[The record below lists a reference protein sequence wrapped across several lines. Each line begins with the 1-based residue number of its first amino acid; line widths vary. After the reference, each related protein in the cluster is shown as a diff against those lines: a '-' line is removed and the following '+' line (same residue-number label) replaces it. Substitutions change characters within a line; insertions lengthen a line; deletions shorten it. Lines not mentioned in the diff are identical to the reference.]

1 MGILKKVNIIRRKTS
16 KWLAKNIGSNSTN
29 INFNYSDT
37 YKVKTVLI
45 VRPNHKLGNQ
55 LLMTPLITEV
65 SEIFPNCKIDLFV
78 KGNLAPILFK
88 NYLNIDRI
96 IQLPKKPF
104 KNIRQYLKAW
114 FETAERKYDVVINVD
129 RGSCS
134 GRIATKMATADYKF
148 YGEPDKIEYTECP
161 HFAKQPVYGLR
172 NYLSQSEK
180 LNLNKSMHDLDL
192 KLHPTEIKEGKEI
205 LDKLVKS
212 KNTKTIC
219 LFTYATGDKC
229 FPESWWMEL
238 YKRLKREFADMNIIE
253 VLPIENISKIS
264 FNEPTFYSNNI
275 REIGALIKNTSLF
288 IGADSGIMHLAS
300 SVQVPTIGLFS
311 VTDRYKCE
319 PYNEGSLAVNTNYC
333 STNEIIKIIT
343 QRIDCKP

>member
-1 MGILKKVNIIRRKTS
+1 MDILKKVNFVRRKIT
-16 KWLAKNIGSNSTN
+16 KRLTKNIGRNTTN
-29 INFNYSDT
+29 ITFNHYNT
-37 YKVKTVLI
+37 RNVKRVLI
-45 VRPNHKLGNQ
+45 IRPNHTLGNLI
-55 LLMTPLITEV
+55 LLTPLLTEV

-78 KGNLAPILFK
+78 KGNLAPLLFK
-88 NYLNIDRI
+88 NYSNIDRI
-96 IQLPKKPF
+96 IQLPRKPF
-104 KNIRQYLKAW
+104 RNILQYLKVW
-114 FETAERKYDVVINVD
+114 SSIDERTYDVVINVD
-129 RGSCS
+129 SDSSS
-134 GRIATKMATADYKF
+134 GRIATKIAVADYKF
-148 YGEPDKIEYTECP
+148 YGEADKMQFNESP
-161 HFAKQPVYGLR
+161 HYAKQPVYGLR

-180 LNLNKSMHDLDL
+180 LNLTKSMHDLDL
-192 KLHPTEIKEGKEI
+192 KLHPTEIKEGKAI

-219 LFTYATGDKC
+219 LFTSATGDKC

-253 VLPIENISKIS
+253 VLPIDNISKIS

-275 REIGALIKNTSLF
+275 REIGALIRNTSLF

-300 SVQVPTIGLFS
+300 SVKVPSIGLFS
-311 VTDRYKCE
+311 VTDRYKYE

-343 QRIDCKP
+343 QRIDCKS

>member
-1 MGILKKVNIIRRKTS
+1 MAILKKVNIVRRKIT
-16 KWLAKNIGSNSTN
+16 KWLTKNIGRNSTN
-29 INFNYSDT
+29 INFNYCDT
-37 YKVKTVLI
+37 RNVKRVLI
-45 VRPNHKLGNQ
+45 VRPNHRLGNQ
-55 LLMTPLITEV
+55 LLLTPLLAEV

-88 NYLNIDRI
+88 NYSNIDRI

-104 KNIRQYLKAW
+104 KNILQYLKVWSAID
-114 FETAERKYDVVINVD
+114 ERKYNVVINVD
-129 RGSCS
+129 SNSSS
-134 GRIATKMATADYKF
+134 GRIATKIAVADYKF
-148 YGEPDKIEYTECP
+148 YGDADKMQFNESP

-180 LNLNKSMHDLDL
+180 LNLNKSIPDLDL
-192 KLHPTEIKEGKEI
+192 KLSATEIQEGKAI
-205 LDKLVKS
+205 LNNLVKS

-229 FPESWWMEL
+229 YSESWWMEL
-238 YKRLKREFADMNIIE
+238 YKKLKKEFADINIIE

-264 FNEPTFYSNNI
+264 FKEPTFYSDDI
-275 REIGALIKNTSLF
+275 REIGALIKNTSVF

-311 VTDRYKCE
+311 VTDSDKYE
-319 PYNEGSLAVNTNYC
+319 PYNKCSLAVNTNHC
-333 STNEIIKIIT
+333 STNELIKIIT
-343 QRIDCKP
+343 QRIDCKS

>member
-1 MGILKKVNIIRRKTS
+1 MDILKVLNIGRRKLT
-16 KWLAKNIGSNSTN
+16 KGFTKNIGSNT
-29 INFNYSDT
+29 INNLNYSDT
-37 YKVKTVLI
+37 KKVKRVLI
-45 VRPNHKLGNQ
+45 VRPNHRLGNQ

-65 SEIFPNCKIDLFV
+65 SEIFPNCRMDLFV
-78 KGNLAPILFK
+78 KGNLAPILFE
-88 NYLNIDRI
+88 NYSNIDRI
-96 IQLPKKPF
+96 IQLPKQPF
-104 KNIRQYLKAW
+104 KDVLKYLKVW
-114 FETAERKYDVVINVD
+114 VLITKRKYDVVINVD
-129 RGSCS
+129 KDSSS
-134 GRIATKMATADYKF
+134 GRIATKIATADYKF
-148 YGEPDKIEYTECP
+148 YGETDKMKYIECP
-161 HFAKQPVYGLR
+161 HLAKQPVLGLR

-180 LNLNKSMHDLDL
+180 LDLNKSIHDLDL
-192 KLHPTEIKEGKEI
+192 KLNPTEIKEGKVI

-229 FPESWWMEL
+229 FPESWWLEL
-238 YKRLKREFADMNIIE
+238 YKKLKREFADMNIIE

-264 FNEPTFYSNNI
+264 FKEPTFYSNNI
-275 REIGALIKNTSLF
+275 REIGALIRNTSLF

-311 VTDRYKCE
+311 VTDKYKYE

-343 QRIDCKP
+343 QRIDC